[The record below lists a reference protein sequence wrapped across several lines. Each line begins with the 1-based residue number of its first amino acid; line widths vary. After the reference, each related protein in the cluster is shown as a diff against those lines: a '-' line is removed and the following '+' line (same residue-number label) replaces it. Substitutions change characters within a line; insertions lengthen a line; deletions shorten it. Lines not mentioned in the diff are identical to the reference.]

1 MELEFFG
8 SGTSRHHQNVFSFPA
23 SQLLQVFQDFFGVQD
38 RSDNEFQLV
47 IPQSHQVFDDL
58 GGMTTS
64 VVVSNPFLARH
75 ADGSGVA
82 EFWADGPEIAFP
94 VPFNRTGRFDGD
106 MLMGR
111 SERLNQFSDFIEQ
124 SWFSTGD
131 HNMIASE
138 SGDAIQNF
146 GDLQVVAFGFP
157 GCVPRVAKP
166 ATQIASAR
174 PHKDARGAREFPLA
188 LDAMKNLRNPDHFDG
203 T

>member
-1 MELEFFG
+1 MEMEFFG
-8 SGTSRHHQNVFSFPA
+8 SGSPGHHQNVFSLPA

-47 IPQSHQVFDDL
+47 ITQSHQVFDYL
-58 GGMTTS
+58 GSMTTS

-75 ADGSGVA
+75 ADGSGVT
-82 EFWADGPEIAFP
+82 EFWADGPEIASP
-94 VPFNRTGRFDGD
+94 VPLNRTGRFDGD
-106 MLMGR
+106 MLMGC
-111 SERLNQFSDFIEQ
+111 SERLNQLPDFIEQ
-124 SWFSTGD
+124 GWFSTGD
-131 HNMIASE
+131 HNMIASV
-138 SGDAIQNF
+138 SADAIQNF
-146 GDLQVVAFGFP
+146 SELQMVTFGLP
-157 GCVPRVAKP
+157 RCVPRVAKP